1 MPLPLV
7 PLPIVP
13 LTTAPLPLILLP
25 GSLCNQLL
33 FQPQIDFFKGHR
45 EVIVANFSNC
55 DSIEAMAAK
64 VLNEAPAEFA
74 LAGLSMGGIV
84 AFEIFRQAP
93 ERIKRIALLDTNPRC
108 ELPENVPVR
117 QQQIN
122 TIAQGGVESLRILV
136 SQQLMPKYAFDSEQL
151 LKLKPLVM
159 EMALEV
165 GADEFINQ
173 WRALASRP
181 DSWSTLKDIRCP
193 TLILCGINDA
203 LCSEKLHRDMAQEI
217 KHAKLEIIQ
226 EAGHLS
232 TLDAPEQVNSP
243 LQDWLNS

>member
-1 MPLPLV
+1 MPLPLA
-7 PLPIVP
+7 P

-84 AFEIFRQAP
+84 AFEMFRQAP
-93 ERIKRIALLDTNPRC
+93 QRIVRIAFLDTNPRA
-108 ELPENVPVR
+108 EGPENVPVR
-117 QQQIN
+117 HQQIN
-122 TIAQGGVESLRILV
+122 DIAQGGVETLKTFV
-136 SQQLMPKYAFDSEQL
+136 SQQLMPKYVFGSEQRL
-151 LKLKPLVM
+151 RLEPLVM
-159 EMALEV
+159 EMALDV

-173 WRALASRP
+173 WRALASRA

-193 TLILCGINDA
+193 TLILCGVHDA
-203 LCSEKLHRDMAQEI
+203 LCNEKLHRDMALEV
-217 KHAKLEIIQ
+217 KHARLDIID

-232 TLDAPEQVNSP
+232 TLDAPEQVNQA
-243 LQDWLNS
+243 LENWLNS

>member
-1 MPLPLV
+1 MPLPL
-7 PLPIVP
+7 
-13 LTTAPLPLILLP
+13 LLVP
-25 GSLCNQLL
+25 GSLCTDML
-33 FQPQIDFFKGHR
+33 FQAQISAFKGDR
-45 EVIVANFSNC
+45 EVLVGDFSNC
-55 DSIEAMAAK
+55 DSIEAMATK
-64 VLNEAPAEFA
+64 VLREAPAEFA

-84 AFEIFRQAP
+84 AFEMFRQAP
-93 ERIKRIALLDTNPRC
+93 ERIERIALLDTNPRG
-108 ELPENVPVR
+108 ELPENMPVR

-122 TIAQGGVESLRILV
+122 IVTQGGVDSLRTLV
-136 SQQLMPKYAFDSEQL
+136 SQQLMPKYAFDSERL

-193 TLILCGINDA
+193 TLILCGIHDA

-226 EAGHLS
+226 QAGHLS
-232 TLDAPEQVNSP
+232 TLDAPEQVNSA

>member
-84 AFEIFRQAP
+84 AFEMFRQAP
-93 ERIKRIALLDTNPRC
+93 QRIMQIAFLDTNPRA
-108 ELPENVPVR
+108 EGPENVPVR
-117 QQQIN
+117 HQQIN
-122 TIAQGGVESLRILV
+122 DIAQGGVETLKTFV
-136 SQQLMPKYAFDSEQL
+136 SQQLMPKYVFGSEQRL
-151 LKLKPLVM
+151 RLEPLVM
-159 EMALEV
+159 EMALDV
-165 GADEFINQ
+165 GADEFVNQ
-173 WRALASRP
+173 WRALASRA

-193 TLILCGINDA
+193 TLILCGVNDA
-203 LCSEKLHRDMAQEI
+203 LCNEKLHRDMAL
-217 KHAKLEIIQ
+217 KVSHARLDIID

-232 TLDAPEQVNSP
+232 TLDAPEQVNQA
-243 LQDWLNS
+243 LENWLNS

>member
-1 MPLPLV
+1 MPLTS
-7 PLPIVP
+7 VP
-13 LTTAPLPLILLP
+13 LTSVPLKSAPLPLLLLP

-84 AFEIFRQAP
+84 AFEMFRQAP
-93 ERIKRIALLDTNPRC
+93 QRIKRIALLDTNPRG

-117 QQQIN
+117 HQQVHN
-122 TIAQGGVESLRILV
+122 IAQGGLESLRALV
-136 SQQLMPKYAFDSEQL
+136 TQQLMPKYVFDSEQRSTL
-151 LKLKPLVM
+151 EPLVM
-159 EMALEV
+159 KMALDV
-165 GADEFINQ
+165 GTDEFINQ
-173 WRALASRP
+173 WRALASRV
-181 DSWSTLKDIRCP
+181 DSWGTLKEFRCP
-193 TLILCGINDA
+193 ALILCGVHDA
-203 LCSEKLHRDMAQEI
+203 LCNEKLHRDMALEI
-217 KHAKLEIIQ
+217 KHARLEIIE

-232 TLDAPEQVNSP
+232 TLDAPEQVNKA
-243 LQDWLNS
+243 LENWLNS